1 MTSPRARRLRWL
13 VPGVVAIAL
22 VVVGGVA
29 WARADTRPHAEAG
42 QLFDPAFLQDE
53 LGIGAD
59 VVLPWVRAE
68 VTVGQPRDELP
79 DALGAEPNL
88 QAPDGGGF
96 VQVQVNIDND
106 NLIPLYVDAPGVV
119 GRADLVLT
127 DGDHRYPLTH
137 VPGGLHLDAAAPETG
152 VLQRF
157 LAVEGSPE
165 HWSLEVEYDGE
176 TWVVDLDDGSSE
188 PGPHDA
194 LAEIPAVDEQQQPA
208 QRCGE
213 PRWSSGFSPA
223 ESYNEPKCQVI
234 HQMRVPYVDGLGWA
248 EPGREF
254 LVVQVESYE
263 PGFARSRG
271 GDVYLVR
278 DPAMSYRLDGRVPL
292 AVAEVN
298 DLSALGG
305 PLALQ
310 LPYDPD
316 QAIFDVAADEP
327 TPVLQV
333 RQSLVGEADE
343 PGVPQAPR
351 IHVDW
356 RVPLEGA

>member
-1 MTSPRARRLRWL
+1 VTSPRARRLRWL

-42 QLFDPAFLQDE
+42 QLFDPDFLQDE

-127 DGDHRYPLTH
+127 DGDHSYPLTH
-137 VPGGLHLDAAAPETG
+137 VPGGFHLDAAAPDTS

-157 LAVEGSPE
+157 LAVKGSPE

-254 LVVQVESYE
+254 LVVQVETYE

-278 DPAMSYRLDGRVPL
+278 DPAMSYRLDGRAPL

-298 DLSALGG
+298 DLSTLGG

-327 TPVLQV
+327 TPALQV